1 MKNNTTDKTTVKNQS
16 EDNPKDSPENNSEN
30 TASNNTKTNAEGNPK
45 SMLTNIDLSQHTPM
59 MQQYLK
65 IKSEFPETLVFYRMG
80 DFYEMFYDDAVRG
93 HELLGISLTYRGK
106 SNGDPIP
113 MAGVPFHSVEQ
124 YLAKLVEK
132 GESVAICEQIG
143 NPATSKGPVE
153 RKVTRIITPGT
164 VIDESLMTANQD
176 NVLLC
181 VYGLHKP
188 VIAYAELG
196 SAICSVFTLGD
207 IAELDSELSRLNP
220 AEIIYCEDY
229 EAQAFATYNKTRL
242 AAWHFNSE
250 TAVNAISEFYGL
262 KTIEHLELDEPEQ
275 IAVGALLGYLQNTN
289 REAKPE
295 LALPKKSTQQ
305 DFVVLDAVSRRNL
318 ELTHNGQGD
327 RSHSLLGVLDKC
339 STAMGSRLLYR
350 WVAQPSL
357 NNDVLNQRYDA
368 IDDLQN
374 HLDTTSMKPK
384 LKGIADIERICARI
398 ALGSARPKDLA
409 SLRDS
414 LLLLPEIANLLS
426 PLKTALITASAE
438 QLLKFE
444 SLATHLQS
452 AIYPEPAIH
461 LREGGVIN
469 AGYDE
474 ELDTLRGLSKNA
486 NDFLLD
492 YESREKERT
501 NNAHLKVGYNRVHGY
516 YIEISKA
523 SGCEIPP
530 EYTRRQTLKN
540 AERYITE
547 ELKVFEEKVLSAAD
561 QAVTREKMLY
571 DALIAELQTQT
582 QELRVLANAVASIDV
597 LVNLSLRASS
607 LGYCRPILHDG
618 VGINIKEGRHP
629 VVEAYHHTAFIA
641 NDTYLNGEQRLAIIT
656 GPNMG
661 GKSTYMRQTAL
672 ICLMARAG
680 SFVPATEA
688 EIGHI
693 DRIFTRIGASD
704 DLSGGKS
711 TFMVEM
717 TETATILNY
726 ASQYSLVLMDEVG
739 RGTSTYDGLSIAMAA
754 AKHLALHSQSMT
766 LFATHYFEM
775 TALANDY
782 PCIVNLHLDAVES
795 GGDVV
800 FLHHVKS
807 GAASKSY
814 GLHVANIAGIAKPV
828 IADAENILA
837 ELSEG
842 QARSQLAKN
851 IPTQQKELFTP
862 EPKKH
867 KVVEELEKLSIENI
881 TPMQAMQILWE
892 LKKTL

>member
-1 MKNNTTDKTTVKNQS
+1 MSKKNTPASANQ
-16 EDNPKDSPENNSEN
+16 
-30 TASNNTKTNAEGNPK
+30 
-45 SMLTNIDLSQHTPM
+45 QHTPM

-93 HELLGISLTYRGK
+93 HELLGITLTYRGK
-106 SNGDPIP
+106 SGGDPIP
-113 MAGVPFHSVEQ
+113 MAGIPFHSVEQ

-143 NPATSKGPVE
+143 DPALSKGPVE

-164 VIDESLMTANQD
+164 VMDEGLMKAGED
-176 NVLLC
+176 NVLMC
-181 VYGLHKP
+181 VFGLHEP

-196 SAICSVFTLGD
+196 SAVCSVFTLND
-207 IAELDSELSRLNP
+207 IAELDSELARLNP
-220 AEIIYCEDY
+220 AEIIYCEDS
-229 EAQAFATYNKTRL
+229 EAEAFNKYNSTRL
-242 AAWHFNSE
+242 AQWHFNAE
-250 TAVNAISEFYGL
+250 TASAAITEFYDI
-262 KTIEHLELDEPEQ
+262 KTLEQLELGENET
-275 IAVGALLGYLQNTN
+275 IAVGALLAYLQNTN

-295 LALPKKSTQQ
+295 LSLPRKAGKK
-305 DFVVLDAVSRRNL
+305 DFVVLDAVSRKNL
-318 ELTHNGQGD
+318 ELTHNGHGE

-339 STAMGSRLLYR
+339 ATAMGSRLLYR
-350 WVAQPSL
+350 WLTQPSL
-357 NNDVLNQRYDA
+357 DNELLNARYDA
-368 IDDLQN
+368 IGDLQS
-374 HLDTTSMKPK
+374 HGDTTAMKPA
-384 LKGIADIERICARI
+384 LRGIADIERIAARI

-414 LLLLPEIANLLS
+414 LLLLPEIAALLQ
-426 PLKTALITASAE
+426 PLSAALLVNSAAQLLRFDALAE
-438 QLLKFE
+438 QLL
-444 SLATHLQS
+444 A
-452 AIYPEPAIH
+452 AIFPEPALH

-469 AGYDE
+469 NGYDE
-474 ELDTLRGLSKNA
+474 ELDELRSLSKHA
-486 NDFLLD
+486 NDFLLE
-492 YESREKERT
+492 YEQKEKQRT
-501 NNAHLKVGYNRVHGY
+501 GNANLKVGYNRVHGY

-523 SGCEIPP
+523 SGTEIPP

-547 ELKVFEEKVLSAAD
+547 ELKVFEDKVLSASDKAI
-561 QAVTREKMLY
+561 TREKSLY
-571 DALIAELQTQT
+571 ETLIAELQQLTQD
-582 QELRVLANAVASIDV
+582 LRQLAGAVSTIDV
-597 LVNLSLRASS
+597 LVNLTIRAVT
-607 LGYCRPILHDG
+607 LNYVRPTLHNG
-618 VGINIKEGRHP
+618 VGVDIQGGRHP
-629 VVEAYHHTAFIA
+629 VVEAYSTTPFIA
-641 NDTYLNGEQRLAIIT
+641 NDTYLNAEQRLAVIT

-680 SFVPATEA
+680 SFVPAVA
-688 EIGHI
+688 ANIGQI

-726 ASQYSLVLMDEVG
+726 AGKYSLVLMDEVG

-754 AKHLALHSQSMT
+754 AKYLALHSEALT

-782 PCIVNLHLDAVES
+782 SPIVNLHLDAVES
-795 GGDVV
+795 DGEVV

-814 GLHVANIAGIAKPV
+814 GLHVANIAGVAKPV
-828 IADAENILA
+828 IKDAECILA

-842 QARSQLAKN
+842 QQKAQLARS
-851 IPTQQKELFTP
+851 IPTQQQELFSTTP
-862 EPKKH
+862 EKH
-867 KVVEELEKLSIENI
+867 AVVETLEKLSIDNM
-881 TPMQAMQILWE
+881 TPMQAMQALWE
-892 LKKTL
+892 LKQQL